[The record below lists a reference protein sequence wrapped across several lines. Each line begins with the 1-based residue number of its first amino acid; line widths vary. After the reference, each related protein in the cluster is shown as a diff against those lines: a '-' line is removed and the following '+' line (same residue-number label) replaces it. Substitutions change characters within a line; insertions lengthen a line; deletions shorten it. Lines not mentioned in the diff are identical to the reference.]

1 MDLKAIGNRIRIR
14 RKDLS
19 LKQEELAAKADIS
32 TTFAGL
38 VESGEKAPSLETFI
52 NIANA
57 LIIPADFLLEDVLEV
72 GYQIKMSRYTER
84 MKALSP
90 EERARICDVVEA
102 MLQRAER
109 DAGISKI

>member
-38 VESGEKAPSLETFI
+38 VERGEKAPSLETFI

-102 MLQRAER
+102 MLQRAEK

>member
-38 VESGEKAPSLETFI
+38 VGVEKK
-52 NIANA
+52 
-57 LIIPADFLLEDVLEV
+57 LLHWKHL
-72 GYQIKMSRYTER
+72 
-84 MKALSP
+84 
-90 EERARICDVVEA
+90 
-102 MLQRAER
+102 
-109 DAGISKI
+109 